1 MNAKDVLSK
10 ISKLLNL
17 SSEEVLFVDAKTADG
32 TILQSPTFDLG
43 EKVEVVSEDGTK
55 SPAPDGEH
63 EIALKDSEGNE
74 VVIRVVTKDGVIT
87 ERENVEEEK
96 PEVPEK
102 GEEEMADVD
111 AEKIKTTPLPGAPTE
126 VNDKPESGSKKFPP
140 KGNPSSMMSKVEL
153 EGVYGPEGPLGA
165 HPETDEVAPLPQT
178 EDKEQEVEIN
188 LVDLGK
194 MVQDM
199 AYRIT
204 ELEAKIGD
212 LTDKKEI
219 SREAEQIAKE
229 NDIKFNLE
237 DASEDNLPKLDG
249 APVEMGSVFTPE
261 EISKRYGKK
270 VSNSQNT
277 FLSKLYR

>member
-10 ISKLLNL
+10 IGKLLNL
-17 SSEEVLFVDAKTADG
+17 SSEEVLFVDAKTAEG

-74 VVIRVVTKDGVIT
+74 VVIRIVTKDGEIV
-87 ERENVEEEK
+87 ERENVEEAK

-102 GEEEMADVD
+102 GEEEMADAD
-111 AEKIKTTPLPGAPTE
+111 AEKIETTPLPGAPTA

-140 KGNPSSMMSKVEL
+140 KGGPSSMMSKVEL
-153 EGVYGPEGPLGA
+153 ENAEGPLGA
-165 HPETDEVAPLPQT
+165 HPETDEVASLPQT

-204 ELEAKIGD
+204 ELESKIGD
-212 LTDKKEI
+212 LTNKEEI
-219 SREAEQIAKE
+219 SKEAEVKKE
-229 NDIKFNLE
+229 NDIKFNLD

-249 APVEMGSVFTPE
+249 APVEMGAVFSAE